1 MRDQVWYVAVLI
13 SIMCLVRLLMGAAG
27 YINPDWLMEQF
38 NISIDVNLQMPYIIR
53 VWAARDVVLAILVV
67 FSNKSTVS
75 SLLLACIAMDTAD
88 ILSARLS
95 GAAGLFDLAETQSL
109 QLAAIAALIPE
120 SAAIALIRYH
130 SLRAKRESP

>member
-75 SLLLACIAMDTAD
+75 SLL
-88 ILSARLS
+88 
-95 GAAGLFDLAETQSL
+95 FDLAETQSL